1 MIMSLKK
8 PSIAAFAFQAISVL
22 LLASCST
29 TRALKDDELRLNSN
43 NIVITN
49 DSEFSPHSLT
59 PYLRQQPNQSLFG
72 IKPLLYVYNWSGGSD
87 KGLNKLWKNL
97 GEAPVI
103 FEQNQVERSK
113 SSMVGRLN
121 SLGYFDSKV
130 ESELRINGRE
140 ADVTYY
146 VTLGKQYQI
155 DSITFTLP
163 AFRPDFEEDFMEDA
177 PNILIKKGDCL
188 SELALNAEVERS
200 VAALREKGYFALDKT
215 SYSFVADTLSGDGK
229 VVLEYVIKE
238 TDQRLTKAKIGNVAI
253 SFPENLNVK
262 ESVLKGVNLI
272 KPGEVYKESN
282 VSYTYLRFSSLKIFK
297 TVGIDM
303 HQVSDEQVDCEISL
317 TKSKPQGFKT
327 NLEVSTNSS
336 GLIGISPQLNFY
348 HKNIF
353 GGGEWLN
360 VGFVGNFQF
369 KPKEDIS
376 SNEFGTS
383 LSLSFP
389 KFLGLGYKFFKGPSI
404 PRTEFN
410 ASFNYQN
417 RPEYTRNLFSTSFGY
432 TGAIKRRFYYQIYP
446 LRVNYVRLFNLTDEF
461 SENLDKNPFMRYSYQ
476 DHCDVGVSATVFY
489 NSSTDL
495 VPKTDY
501 RSLRFSTDLSGN
513 VVSVFKSFMEK
524 NDAGERLILNTPY
537 SQYAK
542 MEASYAQDIRFG
554 HNDDHSFV
562 YRILAGAGIA
572 YGNSTSLP
580 YEKQFYCGGAS
591 SMRGWQARSLGPGSS
606 PMDETFS
613 IPSQTGDYKL
623 EADIEYRFPIISKLE
638 GALFVE
644 AGNVWEKNEGITIAD
659 IAADWG
665 LGMRVNL
672 EFLVLRVD
680 WGVQFRDPC
689 SETGGRWLSP
699 ISAFKDR
706 AMALHFGVGY
716 PF

>member
-1 MIMSLKK
+1 MSLKK
-8 PSIAAFAFQAISVL
+8 PIISAFTFQAALAL
-22 LLASCST
+22 LVSSCST
-29 TRALKDDELRLNSN
+29 TRALKGDELRLNSN
-43 NIVITN
+43 DIVITN

-59 PYLRQQPNQSLFG
+59 PYLRQQPNQSILG
-72 IKPLLYVYNWSGGSD
+72 VKPLLYVYNWSGGSD
-87 KGLNKLWKNL
+87 RGLNKLWKNL

-103 FEQNQVERSK
+103 FDQSQVERSK
-113 SSMVGRLN
+113 SSMTSRLN
-121 SLGYFDSKV
+121 ALGYFDSKV

-155 DSITFTLP
+155 DSICFTIP
-163 AFRPDFEEDFMEDA
+163 SYRPDFEEDFTEDI
-177 PNILIKKGDCL
+177 PNVLLKKGNYL
-188 SELALNAEVERS
+188 SELALTAEVERS

-215 SYSFVADTLSGDGK
+215 SYNFVADTLSGDGK
-229 VVLEYVIKE
+229 VVLEYIIKE

-272 KPGEVYKESN
+272 KPGEVYKESL

-303 HQVSDEQVDCEISL
+303 HQVSDQQVDCEINL

-369 KPKEDIS
+369 KPNEDIS

-389 KFLGLGYKFFKGPSI
+389 KFLGLGYNFFKGPSI

-432 TGAIKRRFYYQIYP
+432 TGAVKRRFYYQIYP
-446 LRVNYVRLFNLTDEF
+446 LRVNYVRLFNLTEEF
-461 SENLDKNPFMRYSYQ
+461 SESLYKNPFMRYSYQ

-501 RSLRFSTDLSGN
+501 HSLRLSTDLSGN
-513 VVSVFKSFMEK
+513 LVGAFKRFMKVDEGG
-524 NDAGERLILNTPY
+524 ARLIFNAPY

-542 MEASYAQDIRFG
+542 MEVSYAQAIRFG
-554 HNDDHSFV
+554 HNDSHCFV
-562 YRILAGAGIA
+562 YRLLAGAGIA

-591 SMRGWQARSLGPGSS
+591 SMRGWQARSLGPGNS
-606 PMDETFS
+606 PLNDTFS

-623 EADIEYRFPIISKLE
+623 EADIEYRFPVISKLE

-644 AGNVWEKNEGITIAD
+644 AGNVWEKNAGITLAD

-665 LGMRVNL
+665 LGLRVNMD
-672 EFLVLRVD
+672 FLVLRVD

-689 SETGGRWLSP
+689 TGDGGRWLTL
-699 ISAFKDR
+699 IDAFKDR

>member
-1 MIMSLKK
+1 MSLKK
-8 PSIAAFAFQAISVL
+8 PLISAFAFQVALALLIS
-22 LLASCST
+22 SCST
-29 TRALKDDELRLNSN
+29 TRALKGDELRLNSN
-43 NIVITN
+43 DIVITN
-49 DSEFSPHSLT
+49 DSGFSPHSLT
-59 PYLRQQPNQSLFG
+59 PYLRQQPNQSIFG
-72 IKPLLYVYNWSGGSD
+72 VKPLLYVYNWSAGSD

-103 FEQNQVERSK
+103 FDQAQVERSK
-113 SSMVGRLN
+113 SSMTSRLN
-121 SLGYFDSKV
+121 ALGYFDSKV

-155 DSITFTLP
+155 DSICFTIP
-163 AFRPDFEEDFMEDA
+163 SYRPDFEEDFTEDI
-177 PNILIKKGDCL
+177 PNVLLKKGDCL
-188 SELALNAEVERS
+188 SELALTAEVERS

-215 SYSFVADTLSGDGK
+215 SYNFVADTLSGDGK
-229 VVLEYVIKE
+229 VVLEYIIKE

-253 SFPENLNVK
+253 NFPENLNVK

-272 KPGEVYKESN
+272 KPGEVYKESL

-303 HQVSDEQVDCEISL
+303 HQVSDQQVDCEISL

-369 KPKEDIS
+369 KPNEDIS

-389 KFLGLGYKFFKGPSI
+389 KFLGLGYNFFKGPSI

-432 TGAIKRRFYYQIYP
+432 TGAVKRRFYYQIYP
-446 LRVNYVRLFNLTDEF
+446 LRVNYVRLFNLTEEF
-461 SENLDKNPFMRYSYQ
+461 SESLYKNPFMRYSYQ

-489 NSSTDL
+489 NSSTEL

-501 RSLRFSTDLSGN
+501 HSLRLSTDLSGN
-513 VVSVFKSFMEK
+513 LVGAFKRFMKVDEGG
-524 NDAGERLILNTPY
+524 ARLILNAPY

-542 MEASYAQDIRFG
+542 MEVSYAQAIRFG
-554 HNDDHSFV
+554 HNDSHCFV
-562 YRILAGAGIA
+562 YRLLAGAGIA

-591 SMRGWQARSLGPGSS
+591 SMRGWQARSLGPGNS
-606 PMDETFS
+606 PLNDTFS

-623 EADIEYRFPIISKLE
+623 EADIEYRFPVISKLE

-644 AGNVWEKNEGITIAD
+644 AGNVWEKNAGITLAD

-665 LGMRVNL
+665 LGLRVNMD
-672 EFLVLRVD
+672 FLVLRVD
-680 WGVQFRDPC
+680 WGIQFRDPC
-689 SETGGRWLSP
+689 TGDKGRWLTL
-699 ISAFKDR
+699 IDAFKDK